1 MDPITAT
8 SLISLGKNLLE
19 NTLLKPKGLE
29 FPPDGQAFSKM
40 LEQAGGADE
49 TKGIAAVLSQYGVH
63 SLEDLRKLHSDLK
76 RQLLDSPA
84 LSSARA
90 GDAGATIHLIKSA
103 DGSFQ
108 ASFSNGKTVS
118 LPPASQVA
126 ETAEAFHHLSI
137 FLGEG
142 ISKDRPGTV
151 ILTS

>member
-8 SLISLGKNLLE
+8 GLISLGKNLLE
-19 NTLLKPKGLE
+19 NTLLKPEG
-29 FPPDGQAFSKM
+29 PGSAPDGKAFSAM
-40 LEQAGGADE
+40 LERAGGTEE
-49 TKGIAAVLSQYGVH
+49 TKGIAAVLSQYGVN
-63 SLEDLRKLHSDLK
+63 SLDDLRKLHSDLK
-76 RQLLDSPA
+76 RQLLDNPA

-108 ASFSNGKTVS
+108 ASLSNGKTVS
-118 LPPASQVA
+118 LSPASQVA

-142 ISKDRPGTV
+142 ISKDRPGSI